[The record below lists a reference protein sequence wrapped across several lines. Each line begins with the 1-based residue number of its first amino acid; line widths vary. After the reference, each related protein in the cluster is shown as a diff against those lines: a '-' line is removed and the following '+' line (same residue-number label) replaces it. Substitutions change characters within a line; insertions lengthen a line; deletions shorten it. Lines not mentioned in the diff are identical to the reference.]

1 MDRKSKQ
8 KIGYIFWALA
18 AVIIIMMLFFCSINR
33 ANHIRDEQM
42 QELVIIYPEIETELQ
57 ENFSY
62 YKDQLVDLELA
73 VMAAVFFLVLVL
85 GSGFVWY
92 EKHEQKRH
100 MIKDDHKID
109 FIQEQVSRFLKG
121 NFELIPSPE
130 EISTTDKWGSLYEK
144 LCELGYYFS
153 ELKVRLAKEENSTKA
168 LITDISH
175 QLKTPLASIRMCHE
189 LAKSPE
195 LSEEEQKDF
204 LAKEAQEI
212 LKMEELLDELMK
224 LSRLESNMIQV
235 KPEKNSLKQTISE
248 AVSRIFMKAYEKN
261 IEIAV
266 DMEEDAEIFHDKKW
280 TGEAFANILENAV
293 KYSEEKTSINI
304 RTSYLPNSVLI
315 EIEDEGMGIRE
326 EELHEIFKRFYR
338 GQEAKKQVKE
348 GAGVGLYL
356 ARNILEQ
363 QGGTIFAKRKP
374 DKGTIFKIMLPTT
387 YNQLSIT

>member
-8 KIGYIFWALA
+8 KIGYIFWVLV
-18 AVIIIMMLFFCSINR
+18 AVVMVMILFLGSMNQKGKVR
-33 ANHIRDEQM
+33 EQQI
-42 QELVIIYPEIETELQ
+42 QELVVIYPEIETELQ

-62 YKDQLVDLELA
+62 YQKQILSSELIF
-73 VMAAVFFLVLVL
+73 MAAVIFVVIIL
-85 GSGFVWY
+85 GSGLVRY
-92 EKHEQKRH
+92 EKRKQRNYMEKV
-100 MIKDDHKID
+100 DDKID
-109 FIQEQVSRFLKG
+109 LIYEQLSRFHKG
-121 NFELIPSPE
+121 NFEIIPSPE

-224 LSRLESNMIQV
+224 LSRLESNMIQI
-235 KPEKNSLKQTISE
+235 KPEKSSLKQTISE
-248 AVSRIFMKAYEKN
+248 AVSQIFMKAYTKN
-261 IEIAV
+261 IEIVV

-338 GQEAKKQVKE
+338 GQEAKEQVKE

-356 ARNILEQ
+356 ARNIIEQ
-363 QGGTIFAKRKP
+363 QGGTILAKRKP
-374 DKGTIFKIMLPTT
+374 KNGTIFKIMFP
-387 YNQLSIT
+387 IT

>member
-212 LKMEELLDELMK
+212 LKMDDG
-224 LSRLESNMIQV
+224 
-235 KPEKNSLKQTISE
+235 SLRQYFGE
-248 AVSRIFMKAYEKN
+248 CC
-261 IEIAV
+261 
-266 DMEEDAEIFHDKKW
+266 EIFGRKD
-280 TGEAFANILENAV
+280 
-293 KYSEEKTSINI
+293 IN
-304 RTSYLPNSVLI
+304 
-315 EIEDEGMGIRE
+315 
-326 EELHEIFKRFYR
+326 
-338 GQEAKKQVKE
+338 
-348 GAGVGLYL
+348 
-356 ARNILEQ
+356 
-363 QGGTIFAKRKP
+363 
-374 DKGTIFKIMLPTT
+374 
-387 YNQLSIT
+387 